1 MLERSFGEIAALA
14 KRATRGAGYAWGA
27 CEDAAFATEWLSRQG
42 LPGVEVLSNALSE
55 HQGSQIAPI
64 ITEQPWKAADMALL
78 CALTTAAALTDH
90 IQLASYDGG
99 ITILNLCFP
108 LLTVGCV
115 GAYGEATGR
124 RYRLKWDN
132 IQIDAGLGGCLTKDP
147 GQSLLIGASTD
158 LFRCKEL
165 EAIPSRATRPSP
177 TRPSIDVAHWKR
189 LEQLASRTYAPATEA
204 SRLSGAGPESG

>member
-27 CEDAAFATEWLSRQG
+27 CEDAASATEWLSRQG
-42 LPGVEVLSNALSE
+42 LPGVQVLSNALSAHE
-55 HQGSQIAPI
+55 GPQIAPT
-64 ITEQPWKAADMALL
+64 ITEQPWKAANGALL

-90 IQLASYDGG
+90 IQLAAHDGG
-99 ITILNLCFP
+99 IAILNLRFP

-124 RYRLKWDN
+124 RYQLKWNDT
-132 IQIDAGLGGCLTKDP
+132 QIDAGLGGSFTEDP
-147 GQSLLIGASTD
+147 THKLISASANM
-158 LFRCKEL
+158 FRCTEL
-165 EAIPSRATRPSP
+165 EAIPARATQSSP

-189 LEQLASRTYAPATEA
+189 LEQLAFRTYAPATAA
-204 SRLSGAGPESG
+204 SRLSGAGPDAG